1 MRLVIQKVN
10 EASIVINNDIYA
22 SINEGVLCY
31 VAFCDG
37 DSDMDLEWSSRK
49 ILTLKIFSN
58 HQSLEDIYGDILI
71 VSQFTLFASI
81 NKGTKPS
88 WVKAAKPE
96 DAKILY
102 ENFIIKFQG
111 TKVKKIQTGIFGSDM
126 RVNSINNGPLTLI
139 LDTQNKE

>member
-10 EASIVINNDIYA
+10 KASIIINNEVFS
-22 SINEGVLCY
+22 SINEGLLCY

-37 DSDMDLEWSSRK
+37 DSDIDLEWSSRK

-71 VSQFTLFASI
+71 VSQFTLFASVK
-81 NKGTKPS
+81 KGTKPS
-88 WVKAAKPE
+88 WVKAAKPK

-102 ENFIIKFQG
+102 RF
-111 TKVKKIQTGIFGSDM
+111 
-126 RVNSINNGPLTLI
+126 
-139 LDTQNKE
+139 

>member
-1 MRLVIQKVN
+1 MRLVIQKVH
-10 EASIVINNDIYA
+10 EASIVINNEIYA
-22 SINEGVLCY
+22 YINEGVLCY

-37 DSDMDLEWSSRK
+37 DSDIDLEWSSRK

-81 NKGTKPS
+81 KKGTKPS
-88 WVKAAKPE
+88 WVKAAKSE
-96 DAKILY
+96 DAKVLY

-111 TKVKKIQTGIFGSDM
+111 KKVKKIQTGVFGSDM
-126 RVNSINNGPLTLI
+126 RVKSINNGPLTLI
-139 LDTQNKE
+139 IDTQNKE